1 MTDKSK
7 TLLNNLIKNQPA
19 FSNLLGI
26 TITSADEN
34 QVAAELIVKKEFS
47 NRNGVMHGGAIMG
60 FADNIGGTA
69 TFINL
74 EQGLSTTTI
83 ESKTNFFRAIKIGDK
98 IKAICK
104 ILNRGKKIVVLQTT
118 IFRSDNKIAAIV
130 TQTQMILKFEN
141 IKPS

>member
-1 MTDKSK
+1 MTNRSK
-7 TLLNNLIKNQPA
+7 TLLNDLIKNQPA

-130 TQTQMILKFEN
+130 TQTQMILKFE
-141 IKPS
+141 KH

>member
-130 TQTQMILKFEN
+130 TQTQMILKFE
-141 IKPS
+141 KH